1 MQSFLNK
8 IVLKMTKEDTTD
20 LTLFLTRLGKNY
32 KTIYNKFQH
41 LYGGREDFLESLE
54 KLIYSLKE
62 MYVNRS
68 KELKELDLEREDYP
82 NWYQDNKIVGTMLYV
97 DRYSDDLKG
106 FENKIDYLK
115 ELGINY
121 VHLMPILKS
130 PKGENDGGYAVSDYG
145 QIDEKFGT
153 MDDVRRLAKKF
164 KKENMIIELDL
175 VLNHTADEHNWAKK
189 ALAGDKKYQDYY
201 YMYDDRKI
209 PDEFE
214 KTLPEVFPN
223 IAPGNFTYREEI
235 NKWVFTIFNKYQW
248 DLNYTNPAVF
258 IEVIKIM
265 LNIAN
270 QGIDILRLDAV
281 AFMWKRI
288 GTNSQNVM
296 EAHLLL
302 QLMKACSEI
311 VAPGT
316 VFKAEAIV
324 QPNEIV
330 KYLGQGIEDKECEI
344 AYNASFMVFL
354 WDAIATKN
362 TKLMIKGLENMPRIP
377 KDTTW
382 INYIRCHD
390 DIGLGFSDFDAMQV
404 GYDPRLHRK
413 FLIEYYVGEFF
424 GSMAKGKRFMYNPKT
439 GDARISGSLASLA
452 GLEKSLEEN
461 NQEEI
466 EKSINKILLLHSG
479 ILSFGGI
486 PMIYAGDELGTLN
499 DYSYL
504 DDDTKKNDNR
514 WMHRPIMD
522 WNKAQKRNQKSV
534 ESIIFNRLKE
544 MIKVRKELIEF
555 DGVNDYELYNT
566 ENPHIFS
573 FLRHRNEEKT
583 LVLMNFSDEVE
594 YINKNLIKKVGFN
607 EIKNLEG
614 NKFKENKESIIMN
627 PYEFYWIKG
636 IN

>member
-1 MQSFLNK
+1 
-8 IVLKMTKEDTTD
+8 
-20 LTLFLTRLGKNY
+20 
-32 KTIYNKFQH
+32 
-41 LYGGREDFLESLE
+41 
-54 KLIYSLKE
+54 
-62 MYVNRS
+62 
-68 KELKELDLEREDYP
+68 
-82 NWYQDNKIVGTMLYV
+82 
-97 DRYSDDLKG
+97 
-106 FENKIDYLK
+106 
-115 ELGINY
+115 
-121 VHLMPILKS
+121 
-130 PKGENDGGYAVSDYG
+130 
-145 QIDEKFGT
+145 
-153 MDDVRRLAKKF
+153 
-164 KKENMIIELDL
+164 
-175 VLNHTADEHNWAKK
+175 
-189 ALAGDKKYQDYY
+189 
-201 YMYDDRKI
+201 
-209 PDEFE
+209 
-214 KTLPEVFPN
+214 
-223 IAPGNFTYREEI
+223 
-235 NKWVFTIFNKYQW
+235 
-248 DLNYTNPAVF
+248 
-258 IEVIKIM
+258 
-265 LNIAN
+265 
-270 QGIDILRLDAV
+270 
-281 AFMWKRI
+281 
-288 GTNSQNVM
+288 
-296 EAHLLL
+296 
-302 QLMKACSEI
+302 
-311 VAPGT
+311 
-316 VFKAEAIV
+316 
-324 QPNEIV
+324 
-330 KYLGQGIEDKECEI
+330 
-344 AYNASFMVFL
+344 MVFL

-424 GSMAKGKRFMYNPKT
+424 GSMAKGERFMYNPKT

-566 ENPHIFS
+566 ENSHIFS
-573 FLRHRNEEKT
+573 FLRQRDEEKT

-594 YINKNLIKKVGFN
+594 YINKSLIKKVGFN